1 MEMLR
6 MHDRRF
12 KRAVIFSVS
21 VHLLLF
27 ILLVTSPYFPKPGR
41 RDIIQYV
48 EVMSFSGGGGSP
60 GGGGGGGGRAP
71 AAKKTESQV
80 ETAVPERQSL
90 RDLTTPQ
97 KFEENKPPAMT
108 HPMDKPQRDSRP
120 VPEKKAV
127 IQKSQ
132 PGAKPTS
139 GDQDAAEE
147 GTGSGGGTG
156 TRVGLGIGSGEGGF
170 GFGEGYGGGTLAS
183 FPYSY
188 YVNEIRSRISNNW
201 QTALIRSGTTGND
214 FSEVRFRI
222 FRNGRISEPVILRS
236 SGNQTMNSSAIRAQ
250 RNASPFPPLP
260 RGYSDDYLFVRLLFE
275 HNR

>member
-6 MHDRRF
+6 MHDKRF

-21 VHLLLF
+21 VHVLLF
-27 ILLVTSPYFPKPGR
+27 VMLVVSPHLPKSQRTGM
-41 RDIIQYV
+41 IHYV
-48 EVMSFSGGGGSP
+48 ELMSFGGGGGRS
-60 GGGGGGGGRAP
+60 GGGGGGGGAP
-71 AAKKTESQV
+71 APKKTESQV

-97 KFEENKPPAMT
+97 KLEESRPPAMT
-108 HPMDKPQRDSRP
+108 HPVDKPQRDSRP
-120 VPEKKAV
+120 APEKKAV

-132 PGAKPTS
+132 PGAKRTS
-139 GDQDAAEE
+139 GDQGAATE
-147 GTGSGGGTG
+147 GTGSGGSTG
-156 TRVGLGIGSGEGGF
+156 SRVGLGIGSGEGGF
-170 GFGEGYGGGTLAS
+170 GFGESYGGGTLAN
-183 FPYSY
+183 FPYMY

-201 QTALIRSGTTGND
+201 QTSLIRSGTTGND
-214 FSEVRFRI
+214 FAEVRFRI

-236 SGNQTMNSSAIRAQ
+236 SGNQTMNSSAIRAL

-260 RGYSDDYLFVRLLFE
+260 RGYTDEYLIVRLFFE

>member
-1 MEMLR
+1 MEMLH

-21 VHLLLF
+21 VHMLLF
-27 ILLVTSPYFPKPGR
+27 ILLVVSPYLPKPGR
-41 RDIIQYV
+41 NDMIHYV
-48 EVMSFSGGGGSP
+48 ELMSFGGGGGSP
-60 GGGGGGGGRAP
+60 GGGGGGGTP
-71 AAKKTESQV
+71 AQRTESQV

-97 KFEENKPPAMT
+97 KLEESRPPAMT
-108 HPMDKPQRDSRP
+108 HPVDKPQRDSRP
-120 VPEKKAV
+120 APEKKAV

-132 PGAKPTS
+132 PGAKRTP
-139 GDQDAAEE
+139 GDQAATTE

-156 TRVGLGIGSGEGGF
+156 GRVGLGFGSGKGGF
-170 GFGEGYGGGTLAS
+170 GFGEGFGGGSLGN
-183 FPYSY
+183 FPYMY
-188 YVNEIRSRISNNW
+188 YVNEIRSRIANNW
-201 QTALIRSGTTGND
+201 QTSLIRSGTTGND
-214 FSEVRFRI
+214 FAEVRFRI

-236 SGNQTMNSSAIRAQ
+236 SGSQTMNSSAIRAL

-260 RGYSDDYLFVRLLFE
+260 RGYTDEYLIVRLLFE